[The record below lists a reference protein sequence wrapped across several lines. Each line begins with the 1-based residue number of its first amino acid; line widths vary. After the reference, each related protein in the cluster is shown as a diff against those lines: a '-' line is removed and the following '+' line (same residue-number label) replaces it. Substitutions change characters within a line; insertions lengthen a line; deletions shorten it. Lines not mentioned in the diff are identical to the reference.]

1 MGETVAKKLA
11 RAVRDIDTLM
21 NADIEFL
28 TAIDDI
34 GPRIAESVKQ
44 YFNNPVNREM
54 VERLRAAGLQ
64 MSLPAEDESSRT
76 DILKGKSIVI
86 SGTFSHHS
94 RDEYKEMIER
104 NGGKN
109 VSGISKRPTSFSPGK
124 HGPAKTLKK
133 HGLSA
138 YPS

>member
-1 MGETVAKKLA
+1 
-11 RAVRDIDTLM
+11 
-21 NADIEFL
+21 
-28 TAIDDI
+28 
-34 GPRIAESVKQ
+34 
-44 YFNNPVNREM
+44 M
-54 VERLRAAGLQ
+54 VERLRAAELQ

-104 NGGKN
+104 NGGKKC
-109 VSGISKRPTSFSPGK
+109 KRNIKKDRLRFRRGK
-124 HGPAKTLKK
+124 TWARQNLKK